1 MFSGRTGFFK
11 EVLKR
16 EGVGTLVSTVWPTL
30 FFGFILGIKHATEPD
45 HVIAVS
51 TIASRTK
58 KLSLSSLAGIFW
70 GIGHTATLFVLGM
83 IVIGLEQQIPETA
96 AMWLEL
102 AVGVMIVVL
111 GITSF
116 RSAYVVSSKKEV
128 DISHLHLKSTMIGIV
143 HGLAGSAGMVLLT
156 LTTVDTRLQ
165 AVLFIL
171 IFGVGTVMGMMLFTT
186 FLGLP
191 FIWMKRKQIV
201 FQFTIKAVS
210 LISIVYGLYYMY
222 RISSEIIV

>member
-1 MFSGRTGFFK
+1 
-11 EVLKR
+11 
-16 EGVGTLVSTVWPTL
+16 
-30 FFGFILGIKHATEPD
+30 
-45 HVIAVS
+45 
-51 TIASRTK
+51 
-58 KLSLSSLAGIFW
+58 
-70 GIGHTATLFVLGM
+70 
-83 IVIGLEQQIPETA
+83 
-96 AMWLEL
+96 
-102 AVGVMIVVL
+102 
-111 GITSF
+111 
-116 RSAYVVSSKKEV
+116 
-128 DISHLHLKSTMIGIV
+128 MIGIV

>member
-1 MFSGRTGFFK
+1 MT
-11 EVLKR
+11 
-16 EGVGTLVSTVWPTL
+16 TVWPTL
-30 FFGFILGIKHATEPD
+30 LFGFILGLKHATEPD

-51 TIASRTK
+51 TIASRTR

-70 GIGHTATLFVLGM
+70 GIGHTTTLFVVGM

-116 RSAYVVSSKKEV
+116 RSANRSYKKDVSMR
-128 DISHLHLKSTMIGIV
+128 HFHLKSTMIGIV
-143 HGLAGSAGMVLLT
+143 HGLAGSAGMVLLA

-171 IFGVGTVMGMMLFTT
+171 IFGVGTIMGMMLFTT

-201 FQFTIKAVS
+201 YQFTIKAVS

>member
-1 MFSGRTGFFK
+1 M
-11 EVLKR
+11 
-16 EGVGTLVSTVWPTL
+16 STVWPTL

>member
-1 MFSGRTGFFK
+1 MSA
-11 EVLKR
+11 VLS
-16 EGVGTLVSTVWPTL
+16 VLL
-30 FFGFILGIKHATEPD
+30 FGFVLGIKHATEPD

-70 GIGHTATLFVLGM
+70 GIGHTTTLFVVGM

>member
-1 MFSGRTGFFK
+1 M
-11 EVLKR
+11 
-16 EGVGTLVSTVWPTL
+16 STVWPTL
-30 FFGFILGIKHATEPD
+30 FFGFVLGLKHATEPD

-70 GIGHTATLFVLGM
+70 GIGHTATLFVVGM

-116 RSAYVVSSKKEV
+116 RSSNVVSSQKEV
-128 DISHLHLKSTMIGIV
+128 SITHLHVKSTVIGIV

-165 AVLFIL
+165 AILFIL
-171 IFGVGTVMGMMLFTT
+171 IFGVGTIMGMMLFTT

-191 FIWMKRKQIV
+191 FIWMKHKQMV
-201 FQFTIKAVS
+201 YQFTIKAVS
-210 LISIVYGLYYMY
+210 LISIAYGLYYIY
-222 RISSEIIV
+222 HISSEIIV

>member
-1 MFSGRTGFFK
+1 MFSGRTDFFK

-16 EGVGTLVSTVWPTL
+16 EGDGTLVNTVWPTL
-30 FFGFILGIKHATEPD
+30 LFGFILGLKHATEPD

-70 GIGHTATLFVLGM
+70 GIGHTTTLFVVGM

-171 IFGVGTVMGMMLFTT
+171 IFGVGTIMGMMLFTT

-201 FQFTIKAVS
+201 YQFTIKAVS

>member
-1 MFSGRTGFFK
+1 M
-11 EVLKR
+11 
-16 EGVGTLVSTVWPTL
+16 STVWPTL

-171 IFGVGTVMGMMLFTT
+171 IFGVGTIMGMMLFTT